1 MITEYFEGLRS
12 GKDKKEAIMYMAT
25 KCALPITL
33 TTATTVFG
41 FSSLAFNKITI
52 LKQFGIV
59 TTFGLSI
66 NFLITII
73 VIPSFL
79 QFMNVPGIFQKKKRN
94 PLKRHIDSF
103 IDWFIKLPTQ
113 HKTLITVGTLFCIG
127 LALAGCFRLKV
138 NTDFISYFK
147 EGSYIRQR
155 VASIHK
161 DLSGALNFNIIV
173 EAGEEDKIKDPH
185 VLKQIAGLQQYMD
198 GLKVMDK
205 SISIADYIKVM
216 NREMHGGEK
225 EMQKV
230 PDSKNLVTH
239 FMARY
244 YKELKNTND
253 QQLAVVNSLKGEGE
267 PVLLSSVA
275 LAVGFAILGMS
286 EFNPTIHFGLLSALV
301 MLIGFA
307 SEMLVTPIL
316 LGAVQLI
323 TLWDFLLL
331 KLKRDITKESPLF
344 MNLSRSEAKK
354 VVLLGSIRSASQN
367 EYIIRQGE
375 RGEEMYMIV
384 TGKVKVTVD
393 SEGKSKELG
402 TLKGGD
408 IVGEMAL
415 VGGGTR
421 SANVI
426 ALEDTELLRIDD
438 KSLDRVRRR
447 FPRIAAKLFL
457 NISRVLSNRL
467 KTQNY
472 ANF

>member
-155 VASIHK
+155 VNNGVGWFCCPPDFKSVIVKLFFKGFKGCDNLRSITPVTSK
-161 DLSGALNFNIIV
+161 V
-173 EAGEEDKIKDPH
+173 IK
-185 VLKQIAGLQQYMD
+185 
-198 GLKVMDK
+198 
-205 SISIADYIKVM
+205 
-216 NREMHGGEK
+216 R
-225 EMQKV
+225 
-230 PDSKNLVTH
+230 
-239 FMARY
+239 
-244 YKELKNTND
+244 
-253 QQLAVVNSLKGEGE
+253 
-267 PVLLSSVA
+267 
-275 LAVGFAILGMS
+275 
-286 EFNPTIHFGLLSALV
+286 
-301 MLIGFA
+301 
-307 SEMLVTPIL
+307 PI
-316 LGAVQLI
+316 
-323 TLWDFLLL
+323 
-331 KLKRDITKESPLF
+331 
-344 MNLSRSEAKK
+344 N
-354 VVLLGSIRSASQN
+354 
-367 EYIIRQGE
+367 
-375 RGEEMYMIV
+375 
-384 TGKVKVTVD
+384 
-393 SEGKSKELG
+393 
-402 TLKGGD
+402 
-408 IVGEMAL
+408 
-415 VGGGTR
+415 
-421 SANVI
+421 
-426 ALEDTELLRIDD
+426 
-438 KSLDRVRRR
+438 
-447 FPRIAAKLFL
+447 IAALCFLFFSV
-457 NISRVLSNRL
+457 SR
-467 KTQNY
+467 
-472 ANF
+472 